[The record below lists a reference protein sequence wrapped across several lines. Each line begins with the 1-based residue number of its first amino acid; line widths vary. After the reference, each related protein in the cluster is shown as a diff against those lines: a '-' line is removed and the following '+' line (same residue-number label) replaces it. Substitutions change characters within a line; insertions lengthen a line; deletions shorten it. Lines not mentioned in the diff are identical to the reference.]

1 MNFNMSCIKRAQ
13 GNQREADYLMDCSW
27 FEYYYR
33 IVVSNNYAHEIEE
46 EIKKSKAK

>member
-13 GNQREADYLMDCSW
+13 GVQKEADYLMDCSW

-33 IVVSNNYAHEIEE
+33 IVVYNNYAHEMEE
-46 EIKKSKAK
+46 EMKKATKK